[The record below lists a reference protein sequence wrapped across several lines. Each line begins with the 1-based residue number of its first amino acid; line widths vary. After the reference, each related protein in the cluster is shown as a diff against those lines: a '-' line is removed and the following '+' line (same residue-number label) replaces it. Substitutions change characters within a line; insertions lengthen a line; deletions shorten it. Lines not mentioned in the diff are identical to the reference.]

1 MITINLIISIMLS
14 LLATIIDVFLII
26 NIVKAYKQLKN
37 FGGNAND

>member
-1 MITINLIISIMLS
+1 MIIINIIVS
-14 LLATIIDVFLII
+14 LLATITDVFLII

>member
-1 MITINLIISIMLS
+1 MITILSIIVS
-14 LLATIIDVFLII
+14 LLATIADVFLII

>member
-1 MITINLIISIMLS
+1 MIAIVIINIILS

-26 NIVKAYKQLKN
+26 SIVKACKQLIN